1 MADHFI
7 ADGDV
12 FLPERLSE
20 VIFDMAYDQL
30 AILNTPAVTELQAT
44 FTNGGRQV
52 TFPVFNGLQGDFES
66 LDHNDTAATDPT
78 VNYADMTTETVDVV
92 SKVIDIGMKGCTL
105 EDAFKSGQFNLVDAV
120 LEEVANKL
128 TAMLDG
134 YLVTLAE
141 ATDLEY
147 DYSGVGT
154 GLLSR
159 KALIGAGLK
168 WGDRSQQP
176 AVLAVHSKPYGD
188 VLDEVKDYNIIGS
201 SSVSLTGQVPVLMGR
216 PLIISDRISFST
228 PKYTNLLLAAGA
240 LGFSFHRQLS
250 YTVIRQVGDR
260 YIHEFVVRY
269 FGKLRRRN
277 GKNLAVKLL
286 TK

>member
-20 VIFDMAYDQL
+20 VIFDAAYDQL
-30 AILNTPAVTELQAT
+30 AILNTPAVTDLNAT
-44 FTNGGRQV
+44 FVNGGRQV
-52 TFPVFNGLQGDFES
+52 TFPVFNGVDGDFED
-66 LDHNDTAATDPT
+66 LNATDTAATDPAIT
-78 VNYADMTTETVDVV
+78 YADMTTETVDVT
-92 SKVIDIGMKGCTL
+92 SKIIDIGMKGCTL
-105 EDAFKSGQFNLVDAV
+105 EDAFKAGNFNIVDAV

-128 TAMLDG
+128 AKMIDQ
-134 YLVTLAE
+134 YLVTLAS
-141 ATDLEY
+141 ATSLSY
-147 DYSGVGT
+147 DHSAVGG

-159 KALIGAGLK
+159 TALIKAGLQ
-168 WGDRSQQP
+168 WGDMSAMP
-176 AVLAVHSKPYGD
+176 AILAVHSKPYGD
-188 VLDEVKDYNIIGS
+188 VLDEVKDYNVIGS

-216 PLIISDRISFST
+216 PLIISDRIDLTST
-228 PKYTNLLLAAGA
+228 KYTNLLLAAGA
-240 LGFSFHRQLS
+240 LGFSFHRELS

-269 FGKLRRRN
+269 FGKLRRKN
-277 GKNLAVKLL
+277 GRQLAVKLI